1 MDDGEGRW
9 DGGTVVGG
17 GSVVSWAGLLAV
29 RWVEEG
35 ATNEDLD

>member
-17 GSVVSWAGLLAV
+17 GLSLSGRIDDKVFVFVVVVLTDVA
-29 RWVEEG
+29 
-35 ATNEDLD
+35 